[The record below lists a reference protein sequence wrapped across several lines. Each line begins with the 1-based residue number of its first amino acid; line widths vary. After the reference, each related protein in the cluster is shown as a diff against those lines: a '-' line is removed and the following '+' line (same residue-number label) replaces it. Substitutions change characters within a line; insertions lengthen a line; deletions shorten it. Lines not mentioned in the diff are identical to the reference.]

1 MMKRPAPVSL
11 LWKILLSTSIAI
23 TLLFALTGWI
33 VQYNATRMT
42 ALSLEDEVRTS
53 FRSYQSLWQ
62 ARADK
67 LASVSMVFSRMSDV
81 RAAFSTGD
89 QATIRDTAGEIWD
102 SISQEDAIFLV
113 TDPRGIVIAS
123 LGGELGDVK
132 QELPVVR
139 AAAAHF
145 PKQAGGFM
153 MQGGH
158 FYQIAVTP
166 VYVSSG
172 AGPALLNVLVAGYL
186 VDRSVALHLKEAT
199 GGSDFVFLASGRV
212 IASTLNPAD
221 DPQLAAQ
228 ASPGENLRQIDI
240 GNKQY
245 SVLASPVLDVDRKPL
260 GELRIYRS
268 FEAARARIDMLRRNI
283 IGIWMLSM
291 LTGLA
296 FTYLLARRILEPVR
310 ALDLAAAEIGRG
322 NYDFKVPDN
331 SADELGRLAETFNA
345 MCASLR
351 NAREELIRQER
362 IATVGRMSTS
372 LVHDL
377 RNPLAAI
384 YGGAEML
391 VDDELSPAQVKRL
404 AANIYKSSRRI
415 QELLQDLVDVTRGR
429 ISRRELCR
437 LREIVTAA
445 CDAYAPIAESQ
456 SVTVTNNVPDNLELS
471 LDRSRIERVFVNLV
485 NNALEAMS
493 DGGKLDISARSEDAA
508 IIVEVED
515 SGPGIAEEIA
525 GRLFQPFA
533 SLGKKNGLGLGLALS
548 RQTVLDHGGD
558 MWVDSRAG
566 HGARFFVRL
575 PLRSE
580 VSPAATEG
588 TAASALG
595 VKPAP
600 IGSD

>member
-1 MMKRPAPVSL
+1 MKRPAPVSL

-23 TLLFALTGWI
+23 TILFAVTGWI

-42 ALSLEDEVRTS
+42 ALSIEDEVRTS
-53 FRSYQSLWQ
+53 FRSYESLWQ

-123 LGGELGDVK
+123 LGGALGEVK
-132 QELPVVR
+132 QELPVVQS
-139 AAAAHF
+139 AAAHF
-145 PKQAGGFM
+145 PGQAAGFM

-158 FYQIAVTP
+158 LYQIAVTP

-199 GGSDFVFLASGRV
+199 GGSDFVFLCSGSV
-212 IASTLNPAD
+212 IASTLNPSD
-221 DPQLAAQ
+221 DAELAAQ
-228 ASPGENLRQIDI
+228 PSPGLNLRQVDI
-240 GNKQY
+240 SHKQF
-245 SVLASPVLDVDRKPL
+245 SVLASPVLDVDKKPL
-260 GELRIYRS
+260 GELRVYRS
-268 FEAARARIDMLRRNI
+268 FEAARQRIDMLRRNI

-296 FTYLLARRILEPVR
+296 LTYLLARRILEPVR
-310 ALDLAAAEIGRG
+310 RLDQAAAEIGRG
-322 NYDFKVPDN
+322 NYDFRVPEE
-331 SADELGRLAETFNA
+331 SADELGRLAQTFNG

-351 NAREELIRQER
+351 NARDELIRQER
-362 IATVGRMSTS
+362 ISTIGRMSTS

-404 AANIYKSSRRI
+404 AVNIYRSSRRI

-429 ISRRELCR
+429 VSRNELCR

-445 CDAYAPIAESQ
+445 CDAYAPMAEAQ
-456 SVTVTNNVPDNLELS
+456 SVVVTNHVPDNLELS
-471 LDRSRIERVFVNLV
+471 CDRSRIERVFVNLI
-485 NNALEAMS
+485 NNALEAMPN
-493 DGGKLDISARSEDAA
+493 GGTLDIAA
-508 IIVEVED
+508 HAENGSVVVEVED
-515 SGPGIAEEIA
+515 SGPGIAAEIA

-558 MWVDSRAG
+558 LWVDSRPG
-566 HGARFFVRL
+566 HGARFFVRVPVRSDASAPL
-575 PLRSE
+575 PL
-580 VSPAATEG
+580 PAAVSG
-588 TAASALG
+588 I
-595 VKPAP
+595 KPAP
-600 IGSD
+600 IVSD

>member
-1 MMKRPAPVSL
+1 MKRPAPVSL

-23 TLLFALTGWI
+23 TILFAVTGWI

-42 ALSLEDEVRTS
+42 ELSLEDEVRTS
-53 FRSYQSLWQ
+53 FRSYESLWQ
-62 ARADK
+62 ARADR

-113 TDPRGIVIAS
+113 TDPRGVVIAS
-123 LGGELGDVK
+123 LGGALGEVK
-132 QELPVVR
+132 QVLPVVPS
-139 AAAAHF
+139 AAAHF
-145 PKQAGGFM
+145 PKQAAGFM
-153 MQGGH
+153 TQGGH
-158 FYQIAVTP
+158 LYQIAVTP

-186 VDRSVALHLKEAT
+186 VDRTAALHLKEAT
-199 GGSDFVFLASGRV
+199 GGSDFVFLSSGRV
-212 IASTLNPAD
+212 IASTLNTSD
-221 DPQLAAQ
+221 DSELLAQ
-228 ASPGENLRQIDI
+228 TSPGENLRQVDI

-245 SVLASPVLDVDRKPL
+245 SVLGSPVLDIDGKPL

-268 FEAARARIDMLRRNI
+268 FEAARQRLGMLRRNI
-283 IGIWMLSM
+283 VGIWILSM

-296 FTYLLARRILEPVR
+296 LTYLLARRILEPVR
-310 ALDLAAAEIGRG
+310 RLDQAAAEIGRG
-322 NYDFKVPDN
+322 NYDFQVPEE
-331 SADELGRLAETFNA
+331 SADELGRLAETFNG

-351 NAREELIRQER
+351 NARDELIRQER
-362 IATVGRMSTS
+362 IATIGRMSTS

-404 AANIYKSSRRI
+404 AVNIYKSSRRI
-415 QELLQDLVDVTRGR
+415 QELLQDLVDVTRGSV
-429 ISRRELCR
+429 SRRESCR
-437 LREIVTAA
+437 LREIVAAA
-445 CDAYAPIAESQ
+445 CDAYAPMAEAQ
-456 SVTVTNNVPDNLELS
+456 SVAMANHVPDSFELS

-485 NNALEAMS
+485 NNALEAMPN
-493 DGGKLDISARSEDAA
+493 GGTLEISAHAENGAVV
-508 IIVEVED
+508 VEVED
-515 SGPGIAEEIA
+515 SGPGIAAEIA

-558 MWVDSRAG
+558 LWVDSRPG

-575 PLRSE
+575 PLRGE
-580 VSPAATEG
+580 SPAPVREEEAPVPSRG
-588 TAASALG
+588 IR
-595 VKPAP
+595 PAP
-600 IGSD
+600 IVSD

>member
-1 MMKRPAPVSL
+1 MMKRSAPVSL

-23 TLLFALTGWI
+23 TILFAVTGWI

-113 TDPRGIVIAS
+113 TDPHGIVIAS
-123 LGGELGDVK
+123 LGGALGEVK
-132 QELPVVR
+132 QELPVVLS
-139 AAAAHF
+139 AAAHF
-145 PKQAGGFM
+145 PKQAAGFM
-153 MQGGH
+153 TQGGH
-158 FYQIAVTP
+158 LYQIAVTP

-186 VDRSVALHLKEAT
+186 VDRTVALHLKEAT
-199 GGSDFVFLASGRV
+199 GGSDFVFLSSGRV

-221 DPQLAAQ
+221 DAELAAQ
-228 ASPGENLRQIDI
+228 PSPGENLRQVDL

-268 FEAARARIDMLRRNI
+268 FEAARQRIDMLRRNI
-283 IGIWMLSM
+283 VGIWMLSM

-296 FTYLLARRILEPVR
+296 LTYLLARRILEPVHR
-310 ALDLAAAEIGRG
+310 LDLAASEIARG
-322 NYDFKVPDN
+322 NYDFRVPDE
-331 SADELGRLAETFNA
+331 SPDELGRLAGTFNA

-351 NAREELIRQER
+351 DARDELIRQER
-362 IATVGRMSTS
+362 IATIGRMSTS

-404 AANIYKSSRRI
+404 AVNIYKSSRRI

-429 ISRRELCR
+429 VSRREWCR
-437 LREIVTAA
+437 LREVVAAA
-445 CDAYAPIAESQ
+445 CDAYAPMAEAQ
-456 SVTVTNNVPDNLELS
+456 SVALANNVPDNLDLS
-471 LDRSRIERVFVNLV
+471 LDRSRIERVFVNLI
-485 NNALEAMS
+485 NNALEAMPNGGAIEIGAQS
-493 DGGKLDISARSEDAA
+493 DKGSVV
-508 IIVEVED
+508 VEVED
-515 SGPGIAEEIA
+515 SGPGIAAEIA

-558 MWVDSRAG
+558 MWVDSRPG

-580 VSPAATEG
+580 APGPAIEEPPVSRV
-588 TAASALG
+588 G
-595 VKPAP
+595 VGPAP
-600 IGSD
+600 IVSD